1 MVDLSSISSGLKL
14 GKDGIWYTDEK
25 TAISYP
31 DEGNRMCYAV
41 EDKSF
46 WFRHRNACIVESI
59 KMFPPKDNGPIFD
72 IGGGNGFVSLAISD
86 AGFKVVLVEPGIDGV
101 RNAKKRGVRHI
112 VCTSL
117 ENAGFVPKSIPA
129 IGLFDVL
136 EHIEDDK
143 AFLRSIKSLL
153 MDRGKLY
160 LTVPAHPFLWSNE
173 DTLSEHFRRYTI
185 PSLSKELIEAG
196 FCVDYATTI
205 FGFFPVPIFL
215 FRTIPFKLGFRKETL
230 NAGDVSRGHV
240 VNSAALLRLL
250 ESAFNREISNIRKKA
265 PMRFGGSCL
274 VVASS
279 P

>member
-1 MVDLSSISSGLKL
+1 MIDIGGISSDLRL
-14 GKDGIWYTDEK
+14 GKDGIWYANEK

-31 DEGNRMCYAV
+31 DEGNWMCYAV
-41 EDKSF
+41 EEKSF

-59 KMFPPKDNGPIFD
+59 KIFPPMHNGPIFD

-101 RNAKKRGVRHI
+101 RNAKTRGVRHI
-112 VCTSL
+112 VCASFQD
-117 ENAGFVPKSIPA
+117 ARFIPKSIPA

-153 MDRGKLY
+153 TDHGKLY

-173 DTLSEHFRRYTI
+173 DTLSGHFRRYTI
-185 PSLSKELIEAG
+185 PSLSKELIDAG
-196 FCVDYATTI
+196 FRVDYATHI
-205 FGFFPVPIFL
+205 FRFFPILIFL
-215 FRTIPFKLGFRKETL
+215 FRTIPFKLGFRKDTL
-230 NAGDVSRGHV
+230 NAGDVSRGHT
-240 VNSAALLRLL
+240 VNSAAFLRFL
-250 ESAFNREISNIRKKA
+250 ESALSREISNIRKKI

-274 VVASS
+274 LVASS